1 MGQEEDTR
9 QSHRTIDRMA
19 AILDHLAR
27 TPKGCTLSELAEA
40 ARAPLTTTQGI
51 VRGLVHNGYADQ
63 NKRRYFL
70 GRTTYLLNRRAGREL
85 LPGISRSLLA
95 RVHEQ
100 VRLSVVL
107 SVRIGEV
114 GYYIYHISED
124 PEFGHLAEDLLERPL
139 LENSAGWVHLAS
151 MERAQLWEY
160 LAKHSDQSGLVSAF
174 LAQMPKILG
183 TDLSVAPR
191 ISKSAAGIAMGIRE
205 DGRLVSVVSVIG
217 ERHELE
223 EQRQHVVNVLTSERD
238 LKRA

>member
-1 MGQEEDTR
+1 MSPGEDTR

-27 TPKGCTLSELAEA
+27 TPGGCTLSELAQA
-40 ARAPLTTTQGI
+40 AAAPLTTTQGI

-63 NKRRYFL
+63 AKRRYFL

-85 LPGISRSLLA
+85 LPGVSRSLLA

-114 GYYIYHISED
+114 GYYIDHLSDD
-124 PEFGHLAEDLLERPL
+124 PRFGHLAEDLLERPL
-139 LENSAGWVHLAS
+139 LENAAGWVHLAS
-151 MERAQLWEY
+151 MERAQLWEH
-160 LAKHSDQSGLVSAF
+160 LAAHSDQPDLVSAF
-174 LAQMPKILG
+174 LAQRPKILG
-183 TDLSVAPR
+183 TDLCVMPR
-191 ISKSAAGIAMGIRE
+191 ISQDAAGIAMGIRQ

-217 ERHELE
+217 EPRELE
-223 EQRQHVVNVLTSERD
+223 EKRQHIVTVLTSERE
-238 LKRA
+238 LRPR